1 MAHPLQ
7 VAIACPEREG
17 ELWAMVE
24 DPAFMVNGRPCAF
37 AGPCASVAELREAL
51 SRQTADVVLVSA
63 SLNAIPFETL
73 RELVSRRRAVVL
85 ATDPLAERWREFPAR
100 VLSVDPGADE
110 LAQAIQEALLGNG
123 TGSPRTSGAGRRSSS
138 RRGVASVTEPV
149 GQHLPTEPTSTV
161 IAVSKPYR
169 GEGVT
174 LVTTNLAFAT
184 GVREKRTILLD
195 ANTRV
200 GSVEFHLGANPARNV
215 AQLIRRVEETGGEDA
230 AWNALLPSE
239 LQPMGAPSDGQVLC
253 GITKP
258 SQRTQLADNSF
269 KQLIATMREHY
280 RYIFLPTSG
289 SGWTLDDPQVDQ
301 LALHLADRI
310 LLVVRPDV
318 EGITMA
324 QRVLQDWPERDKVHL
339 VLNQV
344 GLPDQLS
351 RGDAERKL
359 RAPVVAVLPFDPW
372 KVAEARARNRPV
384 VCQRGCR
391 LSGPLIDLAE
401 RITSGHIELAP
412 DEEPRPSPWWHR
424 WPVALAGAMR

>member
-24 DPAFMVNGRPCAF
+24 DPAFAVSGRPCAF

-51 SRQTADVVLVSA
+51 ARQTADVVLVSA
-63 SLNAIPFETL
+63 ALNAIPFETL

-85 ATDPLAERWREFPAR
+85 AADAQAERWREFPAQ
-100 VLSVDPGADE
+100 VLSVDPGPEE
-110 LAQAIQEALLGNG
+110 LAQAIQDALLGNG
-123 TGSPRTSGAGRRSSS
+123 QGSPRTSGAGRRSTS
-138 RRGVASVTEPV
+138 RRSVVPVTET
-149 GQHLPTEPTSTV
+149 GEQRAPTEPTSTV
-161 IAVSKPYR
+161 ITVTKPYR
-169 GEGVT
+169 GEGVS
-174 LVTTNLAFAT
+174 LVTTSLAFAA
-184 GVREKRTILLD
+184 GVRERTILLD

-215 AQLIRRVEETGGEDA
+215 AQLIRRVDETSGQDA
-230 AWNALLPSE
+230 DWKTLLPSE

-258 SQRTQLADNSF
+258 SQRTQLTDASF
-269 KQLIATMREHY
+269 KLLVAALREHY
-280 RYIFLPTSG
+280 RYIFLATSG
-289 SGWTLDDPQVDQ
+289 SGWTVDDPQVDQ
-301 LALHLADRI
+301 LALHQADRI
-310 LLVVRPDV
+310 LLLVRPDV
-318 EGITMA
+318 EGVTMA
-324 QRVLQDWPERDKVHL
+324 QRALQDWPERDKVHL

-372 KVAEARARNRPV
+372 KVAEAKARNRPV

-401 RITSGHIELAP
+401 RITSGHIELAA
-412 DEEPRPSPWWHR
+412 DEEPRPSPWWQR
-424 WPVALAGAMR
+424 WPVALAGAVR